1 MSCSKHDIT
10 ASNQTGCLM
19 ALEEEFVF
27 KFKGKHYE
35 CIGEDRE
42 WQIEQFRFAIE
53 DKQWSTVKNR
63 IVNQLKWHGPSLRE
77 IK

>member
-1 MSCSKHDIT
+1 MSCSKHAI
-10 ASNQTGCLM
+10 
-19 ALEEEFVF
+19 EEEFVF
-27 KFKGKHYE
+27 QFQGKQYD

-63 IVNQLKWHGPSLRE
+63 IINQLKWHGPSLRE
-77 IK
+77 VKI